1 MTIQGGKIYDILRTY
16 NKQVKY
22 SKSLVSEKS
31 SPEKNIDKISI
42 SSDARRLSFISNLM
56 AEIGKSDKETLQ
68 KIKSFTRDVDF
79 NSVSKED
86 LEELKQNIL
95 NNFY

>member
-22 SKSLVSEKS
+22 SKASSSEKS
-31 SPEKNIDKISI
+31 SPDKNIDKVII
-42 SSDARRLSFISNLM
+42 SSDARKLSFISSLM

-68 KIKSFTRDVDF
+68 KIDSFTQDVDF
-79 NSVSKED
+79 GSVSEED
-86 LEELKQNIL
+86 LAELKQNIL
-95 NNFY
+95 KTL

>member
-22 SKSLVSEKS
+22 SKSLSSERS
-31 SPEKNIDKISI
+31 SPEKSIDKVNI
-42 SSDARRLSFISNLM
+42 SSDARKLSFISSLM
-56 AEIGKSDKETLQ
+56 AEIGKSDKETIR
-68 KIKSFTRDVDF
+68 KIDSFTAGVDF
-79 NSVSKED
+79 SSVSEED

-95 NNFY
+95 DTF

>member
-22 SKSLVSEKS
+22 SKSLASEKS
-31 SPEKNIDKISI
+31 SPEKSIDKVNI
-42 SSDARRLSFISNLM
+42 SSDARKLSFISSLM

-68 KIKSFTRDVDF
+68 KIDSFTTGVDF
-79 NSVSKED
+79 SSVSEED

-95 NNFY
+95 DTF